1 MITSSGEQN
10 DKEVLETSFVRLMQ
24 IIGVREGGAGGAAAP
39 PPPIFWEFI
48 YSGKNYLVIRATTFW
63 WLDEYIDPQW

>member
-24 IIGVREGGAGGAAAP
+24 MYM
-39 PPPIFWEFI
+39 F
-48 YSGKNYLVIRATTFW
+48 VIEV
-63 WLDEYIDPQW
+63 LQKPKYH